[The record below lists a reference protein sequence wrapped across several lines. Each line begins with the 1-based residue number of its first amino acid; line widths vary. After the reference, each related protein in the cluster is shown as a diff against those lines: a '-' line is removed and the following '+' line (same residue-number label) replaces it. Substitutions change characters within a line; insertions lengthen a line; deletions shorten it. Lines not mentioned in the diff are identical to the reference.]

1 MSAGGNMKFKYC
13 FVLFLILT
21 TIFLL
26 GSIAAS
32 ENVDLN
38 TNTSDEAYLSIEDV
52 DSKIYNP
59 TDVELAC
66 AEDKL
71 EDVKSSNDEADLSVN
86 IELGDIQKT
95 TYGINEITF
104 DVPLIITANVNEGIA
119 ENAKILLSIP
129 KDFEYVS
136 DEKNLGTYNHQ
147 SGIWDIG
154 DLNSGVSAK
163 LTIFTK
169 ITKKGN
175 FVISVNGTT
184 DSSDLNLTNNNINCN
199 IQVNSKITSNTTR
212 TSSDSS
218 GAHHDPHYASEGNG
232 RQDYVDNGGSEDKNP
247 PIERKTEDSST
258 DKSNTGKNSNAPGE
272 IDSNGI
278 GNGESSDSEDKN
290 SVSRSNTIK
299 EISPNIISKVSKSI
313 GDTVDN
319 ILNPY
324 SASDEDSGN
333 HLKAVK
339 AMSFYNYTQVPLLIF
354 ALFFV
359 ALIGIYGYDK
369 IKS

>member
-1 MSAGGNMKFKYC
+1 MSAGENMKFKYC

-26 GSIAAS
+26 GSVTAS

-52 DSKIYNP
+52 DSKISNP

-66 AEDKL
+66 AEDKH
-71 EDVKSSNDEADLSVN
+71 EEVKSSNDEVDLSVN

-104 DVPLIITANVNEGIA
+104 DVPLVITANVDEGIA
-119 ENAKILLSIP
+119 KNVKILLIIP
-129 KDFEYVS
+129 EDFEYVS
-136 DEKNLGTYNHQ
+136 DEKNIGTYK
-147 SGIWDIG
+147 SEIGIWDIG
-154 DLNSGVSAK
+154 DLNSGISAR

-169 ITKKGN
+169 ITTKGN

-184 DSSDLNLTNNNINCN
+184 DSNDLNLTNNNIDCN
-199 IQVNSKITSNTTR
+199 IQVSSKITSNTTR
-212 TSSDSS
+212 TSSDLG
-218 GAHHDPHYASEGNG
+218 GASHETHYASEGNG
-232 RQDYVDNGGSEDKNP
+232 RQDPVDDGSPEDINNP
-247 PIERKTEDSST
+247 LEIKTEDSST
-258 DKSNTGKNSNAPGE
+258 DKSNTGKNSNTPEE
-272 IDSNGI
+272 IGSNGV
-278 GNGESSDSEDKN
+278 GNGGSSDSEDYAL
-290 SVSRSNTIK
+290 SRGNAIK
-299 EISPNIISKVSKSI
+299 EVTPNTISKVAKSI
-313 GDTVDN
+313 GDTVNN
-319 ILNPY
+319 ILNQD
-324 SASDEDSGN
+324 SNSNEDSGN
-333 HLKAVK
+333 SFKTVK
-339 AMSFYNYTQVPLLIF
+339 AISFYNYTQVPLLIF